1 MKILE
6 MFKAVREVKADVDKR
21 LTKLQS
27 DEEMLRRERDVLI
40 AQPAAKSDI
49 KAMVGAWFDK
59 QGTQYRD
66 QLQQSLTNFIL
77 RPQLIAT
84 GTPDLKLSITG
95 PAMREGNTAPTAG
108 DLDQLLVALLGP
120 ALRPALLAT
129 VDAMS
134 FEEGPPM
141 HERSQRVAEID
152 ARIAKIR
159 AEIKELVS
167 HAEAAGISL
176 D

>member
-49 KAMVGAWFDK
+49 KAMVGAWFDR
-59 QGTQYRD
+59 QGTGYRD
-66 QLQQSLTNFIL
+66 QLQQSLQYFIL
-77 RPQLIAT
+77 RPSHIAGPT
-84 GTPDLKLSITG
+84 SDLKLSISG
-95 PAMREGNTAPTAG
+95 PAMQSGNAAPTASE
-108 DLDQLLVALLGP
+108 LDQLLVALLGP
-120 ALRPALLAT
+120 TLRPALLAM
-129 VDAMS
+129 VDAMT
-134 FEEGPPM
+134 FEEGLPM
-141 HERSQRVAEID
+141 QERSQRVAEID